1 MVFFRKTKIKEQREE
16 TKQNKTWF
24 QAEGKLMVDVYETK
38 SFIIV
43 QAPIAGANIED
54 FDIFIENDILEI
66 KGTRE
71 NPRENNT
78 KRKYFFNECYWGPFS
93 RKIILPKE
101 VDNSR
106 IKASIK
112 EGVLIVKMPKIEKEK
127 RRKVRIEDE

>member
-78 KRKYFFNECYWGPFS
+78 KMKYCFNECYWGPFS

>member
-1 MVFFRKTKIKEQREE
+1 MVFFKKTKVK
-16 TKQNKTWF
+16 KQEKADKDKGWF
-24 QAEGKLMVDVYETK
+24 QTEGKLMVDVYETK
-38 SFIIV
+38 SYIVV
-43 QAPIAGANIED
+43 QAPIAGAKIED

-71 NPRENNT
+71 NPNQKKT

-106 IKASIK
+106 VKASIK
-112 EGVLIVKMPKIEKEK
+112 EGILVIKMPKIEKEK
-127 RRKVRIEDE
+127 RRKVELEEKE